1 MQIYVK
7 ILVWKSLLFNVEPLD
22 PIESIKARISHKE
35 GIDAAQQRLIFAG
48 KQLEDGKTLADY
60 DITEDS
66 TLHLVLR
73 LRAGL

>member
-7 ILVWKSLLFNVEPLD
+7 LLAWKTLLFNVEPCD
-22 PIESIKARISHKE
+22 PIESVKARISNKE
-35 GIDAAQQRLIFAG
+35 GIDASHQRLVFAG
-48 KQLEDGKTLADY
+48 KQLEDGKTLVDY

-66 TLHLVLR
+66 IIHLVLR